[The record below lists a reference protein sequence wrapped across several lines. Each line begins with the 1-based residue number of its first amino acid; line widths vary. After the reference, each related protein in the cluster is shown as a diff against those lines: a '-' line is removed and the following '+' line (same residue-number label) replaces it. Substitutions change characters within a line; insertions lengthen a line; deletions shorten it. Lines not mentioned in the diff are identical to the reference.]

1 MTLRLVATLGFIGF
15 AIGAFLGAGPT
26 TAIIPNP
33 FGLLFLGLAAL
44 AWFAWK
50 PMLSGLNSRETGD
63 LDAFVRNNLGD
74 TPRKKGDI

>member
-1 MTLRLVATLGFIGF
+1 MILRLIVTLGLVAF

-26 TAIIPNP
+26 QITPNP

-44 AWFAWK
+44 AWFGWK
-50 PMLSGLNSRETGD
+50 PIMSGLNSRSMGD
-63 LDAFVRNNLGD
+63 LDVFARNNLGD